1 MRVDQ
6 RSSGTL
12 RNRRLFKM
20 KQEVSKRLQASRD
33 MYAIGKHPMEAEAM
47 VKYEMVLARLQ
58 EIRESMTAAAP
69 KQWKDLSPTPEEI
82 EARLPATLERLA
94 KEAAQR
100 IVDSREKKASLRSAA
115 DSFIEALK
123 K

>member
-1 MRVDQ
+1 MRADQ
-6 RSSGTL
+6 RNSGTL

-20 KQEVSKRLQASRD
+20 RQEVSKRLQASRD
-33 MYAIGKHPMEAEAM
+33 MYAIGKHPMEAEAII
-47 VKYEMVLARLQ
+47 KYEMVLDKLQ
-58 EIRESMTAAAP
+58 KIRESMTAPAP

-82 EARLPATLERLA
+82 EARLPATLERLT

-100 IVDSREKKASLRSAA
+100 VVDSKAKKASIRNAA
-115 DSFIEALK
+115 NSLIEALK

>member
-1 MRVDQ
+1 
-6 RSSGTL
+6 
-12 RNRRLFKM
+12 M
-20 KQEVSKRLQASRD
+20 KQEVSQRLQAARD
-33 MYAIGKHPMEAEAM
+33 MYVISKHPVEAEAIIR
-47 VKYEMVLARLQ
+47 YETVLVRLQ
-58 EIRESMTAAAP
+58 ETRDNMTAPAP

-100 IVDSREKKASLRSAA
+100 VVDSKAKKASIRNAA
-115 DSFIEALK
+115 NSLIEALK

>member
-1 MRVDQ
+1 MRADQ
-6 RSSGTL
+6 RNSGTL

-20 KQEVSKRLQASRD
+20 KQEVSQRLQAARD
-33 MYAIGKHPMEAEAM
+33 MYVISKHPVEAEAIIR
-47 VKYEMVLARLQ
+47 YETVLVRLQ
-58 EIRESMTAAAP
+58 ETRDNMTAPAP

-100 IVDSREKKASLRSAA
+100 VVDSKAKKASIRNAA
-115 DSFIEALK
+115 NSLIEALK

>member
-1 MRVDQ
+1 MRADQ
-6 RSSGTL
+6 RNSGTL

-20 KQEVSKRLQASRD
+20 KQEVSKRLQAARD
-33 MYAIGKHPMEAEAM
+33 MYAIGKHPMEAEAII
-47 VKYEMVLARLQ
+47 KYEMVLDKLQ
-58 EIRESMTAAAP
+58 KIRDSMTAPAP

-82 EARLPATLERLA
+82 EARLPAMLNRLA

-100 IVDSREKKASLRSAA
+100 VVDSKAKKASIRNAA
-115 DSFIEALK
+115 NSLIEALK